1 MNNQEILLYI
11 RNNPIDLAFR
21 EKNNYHEFIKFI
33 DSYGLIDGIET
44 FLNVKHHI
52 SFHYG
57 SLDKSRT
64 LLYGEYVN
72 KRKRLEYY
80 EDLCNNYVVD
90 LI

>member
-1 MNNQEILLYI
+1 MNNPDILKYIQE
-11 RNNPIDLAFR
+11 NPIDLAFR
-21 EKNNYHEFIKFI
+21 EKNNYHEFIKFV
-33 DSYGLIDGIET
+33 DSEDLINGIES

-57 SLDKSRT
+57 TLDKSST
-64 LLYGEYVN
+64 LLYGECVN
-72 KRKRLEYY
+72 ARKRLEYY

>member
-1 MNNQEILLYI
+1 MNNPDILKYIQE
-11 RNNPIDLAFR
+11 NPIDLAFR
-21 EKNNYHEFIKFI
+21 EKENYHEFIKFI
-33 DSYGLIDGIET
+33 DSEGLISGVET

-57 SLDKSRT
+57 TLDKSRT
-64 LLYGEYVN
+64 LLYGECVN
-72 KRKRLEYY
+72 ARKRLEYY